1 MNFEASDGALQ
12 LGFVTGKKAYYLG
25 SMSIFPSQL
34 ANIPSMNEKNLVKS
48 AETEMK
54 MLNLKTSGN

>member
-1 MNFEASDGALQ
+1 MNFEASDSALQ
-12 LGFVTGKKAYYLG
+12 LGSVTGKKAYSLG